1 MKINLIHMK
10 INLNKLYIVQKPTE
24 YSTKVDVFDGKPD
37 TLASLFRQI
46 LGGLRI
52 TQVHAIYT
60 TKREA
65 QKEADRILSAWTKKT
80 KRKLRGE
87 GWAIFDR
94 LVIAKHKYEAPTPQ
108 VFSTKAEAEKALTD
122 AVKKGWKRSR
132 FKILRY

>member
-1 MKINLIHMK
+1 MK
-10 INLNKLYIVQKPTE
+10 INLNKLYIVHKPTE
-24 YSTKVDVFDGKPD
+24 YSAKVDVFDGKPD

-108 VFSTKAEAEKALTD
+108 VFATKAEAEKALTD